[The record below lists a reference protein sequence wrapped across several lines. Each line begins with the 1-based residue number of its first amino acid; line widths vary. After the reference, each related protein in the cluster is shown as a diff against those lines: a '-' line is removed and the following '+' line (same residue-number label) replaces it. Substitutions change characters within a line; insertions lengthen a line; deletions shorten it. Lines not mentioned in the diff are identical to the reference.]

1 MSAEVINLKCGGCG
15 RPVSTGQKVC
25 EYCGGPITIS
35 TFNSVS
41 SMPLPKLNKYVRN
54 YEEVLREHPDNSDVN
69 RSIAFV
75 YLKLKNY
82 EKAREYFERAMED
95 DFDDAE
101 NYFYAAVTILKGKKA
116 FMTSRDDINKA
127 EEYIQAA
134 ISIEPRGIFYYFWA
148 YIRYDHHA
156 RKFYKVTPSYTELVE
171 EAFNEGVSDS
181 DIEELFEILGQSRPE
196 QLPLNG

>member
-1 MSAEVINLKCGGCG
+1 MSAEVITLKCGGCG
-15 RPVSTGQKVC
+15 NPVSTGQKVC

-35 TFNSVS
+35 TFNSVA

-54 YEEVLREHPDNSDVN
+54 YEEVLKEHPENTDVN
-69 RSIAFV
+69 RSVAFI

-82 EKAREYFERAMED
+82 DKAREYFERAMED
-95 DFDDAE
+95 DFDYTE
-101 NYFYAAVTILKGKKA
+101 NYLYAAISIMKGKKA
-116 FMTSRDDINKA
+116 FLTPREDINKI

-156 RKFYKVTPSYTELVE
+156 RKFYNVSPSYQELLQ
-171 EAFNEGVSDS
+171 EAFNVGVSNA

-196 QLPLNG
+196 QLCLNE

>member
-1 MSAEVINLKCGGCG
+1 
-15 RPVSTGQKVC
+15 
-25 EYCGGPITIS
+25 
-35 TFNSVS
+35 
-41 SMPLPKLNKYVRN
+41 MPLPKLNKYVRN